1 MEGLFAEWGSG
12 ARAAPLRALRPR
24 RVERPLAPQGPPPF
38 APEIAFLALYGG
50 APSTLRAA
58 TEIAA
63 RCGVSADEALLNEG
77 LTRDEVFYGLF
88 ANHIHAPFFTGEIP
102 VAETVDPAA
111 AIRKGIAPLAPNDLG
126 LTHLIAPRGGAIRLL
141 LDAARAGRLPTKF
154 AIASP
159 RRFGACVREAAASRI
174 AEAGA
179 HALKNGDAALSAHAR
194 LSVGQIMIGA
204 IFALSAPFLW
214 ILNPNLLIAACSV
227 ALWACFV
234 ASIAL
239 RAATIAANRSTGSAP
254 PLSGKDLP
262 IYSLIVPL
270 NKEAAV
276 LDRLILALDA
286 IDYPRA
292 KLDIKIVVEADDTE
306 TLMELARRRLPARYD
321 IIVAPPGAPR
331 TKPRALNIALPFLR
345 GQHVVIYDAEDAP
358 DPGQLRL
365 AAARFA
371 AAPGVDCL
379 QARLLVENAKDSWI
393 TNGIMA
399 QPPQESSTPPPY
411 LLGHERQRQQICAGG
426 PQRAAGRS
434 RRAIPRLRAP
444 HPLSPRMPCPSRR
457 DVEAVRS
464 RRNAGRHKGQAT
476 V

>member
-306 TLMELARRRLPARYD
+306 TLMELARRRLPA
-321 IIVAPPGAPR
+321 P
-331 TKPRALNIALPFLR
+331 
-345 GQHVVIYDAEDAP
+345 
-358 DPGQLRL
+358 
-365 AAARFA
+365 
-371 AAPGVDCL
+371 
-379 QARLLVENAKDSWI
+379 
-393 TNGIMA
+393 
-399 QPPQESSTPPPY
+399 
-411 LLGHERQRQQICAGG
+411 
-426 PQRAAGRS
+426 
-434 RRAIPRLRAP
+434 
-444 HPLSPRMPCPSRR
+444 
-457 DVEAVRS
+457 
-464 RRNAGRHKGQAT
+464 
-476 V
+476 